1 MYLQRGYRYRAIVMT
16 KLPPGFDIP
25 PGSEFPDLGKAK
37 LNLGLENLVKRLL
50 DDDQEIYQ
58 LAQDKKVELHKQRE
72 IDLKSFWESQVGAIE
87 RGNQNACDT
96 KNLLDRVRSNQADKV
111 EPIVLPSPAI
121 RLPYGKGKNQTKLP
135 KTRSS
140 GPSIGN
146 RTRPPSIAT
155 LPVNQLLEPAVST
168 ATHRIDTI
176 DPNNYRDK
184 ASRNMR
190 QFGRAQAG
198 QRGTSVGDRAVVF
211 TANGTPMYGD
221 SYLDK
226 NNAEN
231 FAANQATSN
240 QPLSQIPKDI
250 KANKPMSAAG
260 LQQQPRA
267 NVAPKGDTTSNLLML
282 TGIAV
287 AITTVL
293 FLFQH
298 ILIFVELILQVSSV
312 TSTITNIAGSFV
324 AILNNMGSLFGLGEG
339 LIDPISKTFDSML
352 NNTMGQD
359 KVDYMKYQFAKIS
372 SGFVAGQNILNKV
385 TGLNNTVGKVTED
398 NANNTS
404 KIGNAMKAMGMFN
417 TNVPWMNEDNKVQVG
432 AGKAGGAIGKV
443 NQALD
448 KISGLSNSLAEI
460 SSDVKT
466 QVDEQKNLDKQY
478 QERAKS
484 DKDGVSKATEIHA
497 DEHIADLET
506 LLGGK
511 AQ

>member
-1 MYLQRGYRYRAIVMT
+1 MT

-25 PGSEFPDLGKAK
+25 PGSEFPDLAKAG
-37 LNLGLENLVKRLL
+37 LNLKLEDIVKGLI
-50 DDDQEIYQ
+50 DQDQEPFQ
-58 LAQDKKVELHKQRE
+58 LAQDKKVELYKQRD
-72 IDLKSFWESQVGAIE
+72 IDLQSFWGSQVGEIE
-87 RGNQNACDT
+87 RGNTNACDT
-96 KNLLDRVRSNQADKV
+96 KNLLARVSSNQAENV
-111 EPIVLPSPAI
+111 LPIVLPSPAT
-121 RLPYGKGKNQTKLP
+121 RRPYGDKKNQTKLP
-135 KTRSS
+135 KTRRS
-140 GPSIGN
+140 GASDGN
-146 RTRPPSIAT
+146 RTRPPSIASM
-155 LPVNQLLEPAVST
+155 PVNQLLEPAVSSQS
-168 ATHRIDTI
+168 HRIDTI
-176 DPNNYRDK
+176 TPNQYGDK
-184 ASRNMR
+184 AARNMR
-190 QFGRAQAG
+190 QFGKAQAG
-198 QRGTSVGDRAVVF
+198 QRGTSLGDRAVVF

-231 FAANQATSN
+231 LAANQATSN
-240 QPLSQIPKDI
+240 APLSKIPKDI
-250 KANKPMSAAG
+250 KQNSPMSAAG

-267 NVAPKGDTTSNLLML
+267 NIAPKGDTTANLLML

-312 TSTITNIAGSFV
+312 TSTITNVAGSFV

-339 LIDPISKTFDSML
+339 LIDPLSKTFESML
-352 NNTMGQD
+352 NNTMGQE

-385 TGLNNTVGKVTED
+385 TGLNNTVGKVTET

-417 TNVPWMNEDNKVQVG
+417 SDVPWMNEDNKVQVG
-432 AGKAGGAIGKV
+432 VGKV
-443 NQALD
+443 GEALD
-448 KISGLSNSLAEI
+448 KISGLSNNLAEI

-466 QVDEQKNLDKQY
+466 QIDEQTNLDKQY
-478 QERAKS
+478 KEREKS
-484 DKDGVSKATEIHA
+484 DKDGVNKATEIHA
-497 DEHIADLET
+497 DEYIAELET

-511 AQ
+511 G

>member
-1 MYLQRGYRYRAIVMT
+1 MT

-37 LNLGLENLVKRLL
+37 LNKKLEDIVKGLL
-50 DDDQEIYQ
+50 DKDQEVFQ
-58 LAQDKKVELHKQRE
+58 LAQDKKVQLYKQRE
-72 IDLKSFWESQVGAIE
+72 IDLQSFWMSQAGAIE

-96 KNLLDRVRSNQADKV
+96 KNLLDRVRSNQADQV
-111 EPIVLPSPAI
+111 QPIVLPSPAI
-121 RLPYGKGKNQTKLP
+121 RRPYGDGKNQTKLP
-135 KTRSS
+135 KGRSS
-140 GPSIGN
+140 GVSTGN
-146 RTRPPSIAT
+146 RTRPPSIAK
-155 LPVNQLLEPAVST
+155 LPVNQLLPPAVSK
-168 ATHRIDTI
+168 ASHQIDTI
-176 DPNNYRDK
+176 APNSYGDK
-184 ASRNMR
+184 AARNMR

-240 QPLSQIPKDI
+240 QPTSQIPKNI

-267 NVAPKGDTTSNLLML
+267 NVAPKGDTTGNLIIL

-293 FLFQH
+293 FMFQH

-312 TSTITNIAGSFV
+312 TSTITNVAGSFV

-339 LIDPISKTFDSML
+339 LIDPLSQTFESML
-352 NNTMGQD
+352 NNTFGQE

-385 TGLNNTVGKVTED
+385 SGLNNSVGKVTET

-404 KIGNAMKAMGMFN
+404 KIGNALKAMGMIGSD
-417 TNVPWMNEDNKVQVG
+417 VPWMNEKNKVNVG
-432 AGKAGGAIGKV
+432 VGKLGV
-443 NQALD
+443 ALD
-448 KISGLSNSLAEI
+448 TISGLSNSLAEI

-466 QVDEQKNLDKQY
+466 QVAEQKNIDKEY
-478 QERAKS
+478 KERDKS
-484 DKDGVSKATEIHA
+484 DKDGVKQATEA
-497 DEHIADLET
+497 NEDEYIAELET

-511 AQ
+511 G

>member
-1 MYLQRGYRYRAIVMT
+1 MT

-37 LNLGLENLVKRLL
+37 LNKKLEDIVKGLL
-50 DDDQEIYQ
+50 DDDQEVFQ
-58 LAQDKKVELHKQRE
+58 LAQEKKVTLHKQRE
-72 IDLKSFWESQVGAIE
+72 IDLQSFWQSQAGAIE
-87 RGNQNACDT
+87 RGNKNACDT
-96 KNLLDRVRSNQADKV
+96 KNLLDRVRSNQGEKV
-111 EPIVLPSPAI
+111 KPIILPSPAI

-140 GPSIGN
+140 GASNGN
-146 RTRPPSIAT
+146 RSRPPSIAT
-155 LPVNQLLEPAVST
+155 LPVNQLLAPAVST

-176 DPNNYRDK
+176 EPTNYSDK
-184 ASRNMR
+184 AARNMR

-198 QRGTSVGDRAVVF
+198 QRGTSIGDRAVVF

-240 QPLSQIPKDI
+240 QPIAQIPKDI
-250 KANKPMSAAG
+250 KTNQPMSAAG
-260 LQQQPRA
+260 LQQQPRG
-267 NVAPKGDTTSNLLML
+267 NIAPKGDTTGNLLIL
-282 TGIAV
+282 GGIAAAV
-287 AITTVL
+287 TTVL
-293 FLFQH
+293 FLFQYV
-298 ILIFVELILQVSSV
+298 LMFVELILQISSV
-312 TSTITNIAGSFV
+312 TSTITNVGGSFV
-324 AILNNMGSLFGLGEG
+324 AILNNTGSFFGLGEG
-339 LIDPISKTFDSML
+339 LVDPLSQTFEGIL
-352 NNTMGQD
+352 NNIFGQE
-359 KVDYMKYQFAKIS
+359 KVDYMKYQFAKVS

-417 TNVPWMNEDNKVQVG
+417 IDVPWMNEDNKVQ
-432 AGKAGGAIGKV
+432 AGIGKV
-443 NQALD
+443 GEALD

-466 QVDEQKNLDKQY
+466 QIDEQKNLDKQY
-478 QERAKS
+478 QDRQTA
-484 DKDGVSKATEIHA
+484 DKDGVKKATETHA
-497 DEHIADLET
+497 DEHILELET

-511 AQ
+511 S